1 MRLRLIRWSLGAT
14 ELIAGVELLVAFV
27 LELVEFLLLL
37 EKGQLVVLRLVDV
50 AETFEDW
57 LNKVCRDFVRKEALY
72 LLVLRC
78 LVFVRQCLFSL

>member
-1 MRLRLIRWSLGAT
+1 VRLRLIRRHLGAT

-27 LELVEFLLLL
+27 LELVELLLLL
-37 EKGQLVVLRLVDV
+37 EKSQLVVLRLVDV

-78 LVFVRQCLFSL
+78 LVFVCQCLLSL

>member
-1 MRLRLIRWSLGAT
+1 VRLRLIRWSLGAT

-27 LELVEFLLLL
+27 LELVELLLLL
-37 EKGQLVVLRLVDV
+37 EKSQLVVLRLVDV

-78 LVFVRQCLFSL
+78 LVFVCQCLLSL

>member
-57 LNKVCRDFVRKEALY
+57 LNKVCRDFVSKEALY